1 MTELYFRKAS
11 QSDSHLIVE
20 LIKELAEAEKFPHE
34 VTVTEQDLKE
44 NLFGDNPAAEVLLF
58 YSEDTPAGFIV
69 FYHSFSTTTGKR
81 GLHLDDLYVRPNFQG
96 RGFGKKA
103 LGKLASI
110 AKDRGCGRFEW
121 WALKWNEKAAELYE
135 NIGARKMTELR
146 IFRLQGEEI
155 ESVSNQ
161 LDR

>member
-1 MTELYFRKAS
+1 MTALSFRKAS
-11 QSDSHLIVE
+11 QADSQLIVT
-20 LIKELAEAEKFPHE
+20 LIKELAETENFPHE

-44 NLFGDNPAAEVLLF
+44 NLFSDNPAAEVLLF
-58 YSEDTPAGFIV
+58 YSEDTAAGFIV
-69 FYHSFSTTTGKR
+69 YYHTFSTTTGKR
-81 GLHLDDLYVRPNFQG
+81 GLHLDDLYVRPKFQG

-103 LGKLASI
+103 LGRLASI
-110 AKDRGCGRFEW
+110 AKERGCGRFEW

-135 NIGARKMTELR
+135 DIGARKMKELC

-155 ESVSNQ
+155 DNVSAQ